1 MPTYGRGRERNAFD
15 SVVVPVIPVAI
26 ASSLYPLTHLYVY
39 LTMSYIH
46 CMSGNLPAGPPPM
59 SQQQQQQ
66 SEEPALIG
74 GFFSKLKSGL
84 ASVGAAITGEG

>member
-1 MPTYGRGRERNAFD
+1 MP
-15 SVVVPVIPVAI
+15 
-26 ASSLYPLTHLYVY
+26 
-39 LTMSYIH
+39 
-46 CMSGNLPAGPPPM
+46 
-59 SQQQQQQ
+59 QQQ